1 MMINKDL
8 KGYTEE
14 NIISQYEKL
23 DLANKSDHA

>member
-1 MMINKDL
+1 MINKDL
-8 KGYTEE
+8 KGYIYE